1 MNSDSLP
8 YFLRN
13 KKWYY
18 PNPEVS
24 YYGCLLTEEGRK
36 IPEVVK
42 SHNDFYDPD
51 NLLFYDGVADNPPK
65 DPNA

>member
-24 YYGCLLTEEGRK
+24 YYGCLLTEEGK
-36 IPEVVK
+36 K
-42 SHNDFYDPD
+42 T
-51 NLLFYDGVADNPPK
+51 PK
-65 DPNA
+65 

>member
-1 MNSDSLP
+1 MV
-8 YFLRN
+8 F
-13 KKWYY
+13 

-24 YYGCLLTEEGRK
+24 YYGCLLTEEGKK

-42 SHNDFYDPD
+42 SHNDLYNPY
-51 NLLFYDGVADNPPK
+51 NLLFYESVTDNPPK